1 MPPPSIS
8 PPSSPKNVDSSSNFT
23 VDISCVDISSSFTFD
38 ISCSHISTTD
48 ISSSVILDISNS
60 TVFSMF
66 VNDIPFDISQAL
78 HLSPDISLSSYVV
91 TISGGIETITE
102 SGIKPDGT
110 VIYQTIA
117 FTTDASDQIQITEDL
132 SAIIQIYDDKTDPS
146 LNAVLQEITQYAEK
160 INCSNFQGKGSIDD
174 YTELFTVAANLAKDA
189 KQTSLSIDIAGF
201 QEFGNAADE
210 LSHLFHQYIMKIQNI
225 NVINDYAFLLSI
237 KNSLQKISNLAEV
250 FGRFKETILATS
262 IIQIP
267 KSLEDTRYILDGVM
281 SEVDCAMK
289 YINHFVCPEED
300 ISMCAAA
307 DLSSDDKQ
315 LITNAVNTIKKWN
328 NDFNENLQVVISENA
343 DVQFIQNANQL
354 ISHTASNLKGATAC
368 FKGKLSVLSKKSNK

>member
-1 MPPPSIS
+1 MPSTNPSQS
-8 PPSSPKNVDSSSNFT
+8 PPASPRN
-23 VDISCVDISSSFTFD
+23 VDISNSDISNNFSFDISGVIEFDISSSTIF
-38 ISCSHISTTD
+38 S
-48 ISSSVILDISNS
+48 LD
-60 TVFSMF
+60 T
-66 VNDIPFDISQAL
+66 NDTPFDISLAL

-110 VIYQTIA
+110 VIYQNIT
-117 FTTDASDQIQITEDL
+117 FTTDASNQIQITEDL
-132 SAIIQIYDDKTDPS
+132 SAVIQIYDDETDPS

-210 LSHLFHQYIMKIQNI
+210 LSKLFHQYIVKLQNI

-237 KNSLQKISNLAEV
+237 KASLQKISNLAEV
-250 FGRFKETILATS
+250 FGKFKETILATS

-267 KSLEDTRYILDGVM
+267 KSLQDTRYILDGVM

-289 YINHFVCPEED
+289 YIHHFVCPEED

-307 DLSSDDKQ
+307 DLSKDDKQ
-315 LITNAVNTIKKWN
+315 LISDAVTTIKKWN

-343 DVQFIQNANQL
+343 DVQFIENANQL
-354 ISHTASNLKGATAC
+354 ISNTALNLKDATAC
-368 FKGKLSVLSKKSNK
+368 FKGKLSVLTKKGNK